1 VTLRTRLTLALLL
14 VSLIPLAI
22 LTLFTLERLD
32 RALRAWNTPGVE
44 RALDSSLEV
53 GKTSLAR
60 LEALVRS
67 QGERWTRELPP
78 GPLTEQSR
86 ALLRRG
92 LRETALDVAQ
102 VYRHGASGWALEEDV
117 RPERVLAATP
127 VELGGELEM
136 AIATGHVVRS
146 DRGLLGSVW
155 PLGPDRVLVIGIL
168 VPQGFFG
175 EVRTIGEGV
184 YYYRRFGVVRD
195 LSRLY
200 LILLVAT
207 LFVVLT
213 ITAALAARSLA
224 TDMTR
229 PLHDLAGAVQRVSAG
244 DLDARVKPTG
254 AREFVMLATRF
265 NEMAA
270 RLADARDQLK
280 AAEREAAWREVANR
294 LAHEFKNLLT
304 PMGAAHHRLQRRAE
318 SLPEPERD
326 VATASLALLGR
337 SLSQL
342 GRLATQFAQYARL
355 PEPRLE
361 AVDLGDVVRSAVA
374 MVEHEGVQVSVVGD
388 GALTVM
394 GDPLLLSRAVHNLVL
409 NACEASPPGA
419 TVDVGWRADE
429 RKAVVEVLDRGPGL
443 AAEVRA
449 RLFQPY
455 VSTKKRGSGV
465 GLSLVRD
472 MAEQHGG
479 TITLEDR
486 PGGGTRARLV
496 LPLGGTPAGRDGDA
510 NGEGSA

>member
-14 VSLIPLAI
+14 ASFVPLVI

-60 LEALVRS
+60 LEGLVRT
-67 QGERWTRELPP
+67 QGSIWARDLPP
-78 GPLTEQSR
+78 GPLSPESR
-86 ALLRRG
+86 AKLRHG
-92 LRETALDVAQ
+92 LREAALDVAQ
-102 VYRHGASGWALEEDV
+102 VYRHDPSGWTLEEDV
-117 RPERVLAATP
+117 RPEGVLAATP
-127 VELGGELEM
+127 LELGGELEM
-136 AIATGHVVRS
+136 AMATGHVVRS

-155 PLGPDRVLVIGIL
+155 PLGSDRVLVTGIL
-168 VPQGFFG
+168 VHPGFFG

-207 LFVVLT
+207 LFVALT
-213 ITAALAARSLA
+213 VAAALAARSLA
-224 TDMTR
+224 TGMTR
-229 PLHDLAGAVQRVSAG
+229 PLHDLESAVQRVSAG
-244 DLDARVKPTG
+244 DLDARVRPTG
-254 AREFVMLATRF
+254 ARELVTLGTRF
-265 NEMAA
+265 NEMAG
-270 RLADARDQLK
+270 RLADARDALK

-294 LAHEFKNLLT
+294 LAHEFKNVLT

-318 SLPEPERD
+318 SLPEPERE
-326 VATASLALLGR
+326 VASASLALLGR

-361 AVDLGDVVRSAVA
+361 SVDLGDVVRSAVA
-374 MVEHEGVQVSVVGD
+374 MVEHEGVHVAVG
-388 GALTVM
+388 GNGPLPVM

-419 TVDVGWRADE
+419 TVDVGWRAE
-429 RKAVVEVLDRGPGL
+429 QRNAVVEVLDRGPGL

-479 TITLEDR
+479 SITLEDR
-486 PGGGTRARLV
+486 AGGGTLARLV
-496 LPLGGTPAGRDGDA
+496 LPLGGPPADGKG
-510 NGEGSA
+510 NP